1 MADDSPL
8 RPTTARRFRRI
19 RAVLE
24 RRQPDLT
31 VLMDQVHK
39 PHNFSAVLRTCDAVG
54 VFEAHLVPTE
64 AFHAKGGIASG
75 SHRWLSVR
83 RHDGTGA
90 ALEWLEDREFRLIA
104 AHPTGDA
111 VDFRDVD
118 YTIPTALLLG
128 TELHGLSEEA
138 IDAADVRV
146 KIPMAGMVRSLNV
159 SVAAAVVLYEAQRQR
174 REAGLYDRSRLDEEI
189 FQRTLFEWVYPRI
202 AERCRDE
209 GVDYPRLGSDGEIL
223 DELPR

>member
-1 MADDSPL
+1 MTDDPTV

-64 AFHAKGGIASG
+64 AFHAQGGIASG

-90 ALEWLEDREFRLIA
+90 ALRWLEERDFRLVA
-104 AHPTGDA
+104 AHPTDDA

-118 YTIPTALLLG
+118 YTVPTALILG

-138 IDAADVRV
+138 IAAAAVRV
-146 KIPMAGMVRSLNV
+146 KVPMAGMVRSLNV

-174 REAGLYDRSRLDEEI
+174 RQAGLYDRRRLDGETFE
-189 FQRTLFEWVYPRI
+189 RRLFEWVYPRI
-202 AERCRDE
+202 AERCRE
-209 GVDYPRLGSDGEIL
+209 QGVDYPRLGPDGEIL